1 MSTPAKSVSA
11 EYEAL
16 SARDESPETAAA
28 DPVASKRRGIMGFIQ
43 IFGVIIVVSLA
54 VVYSQNDPQVNAAA
68 LQTASVEA
76 GAQAT
81 APGSAALAAATSDA
95 PPVRVM
101 IPQRLDSQL
110 TLSTTGSV
118 QVRNY
123 VALTPQVAG
132 AVVEV
137 AESMR
142 AGGEFAAGEVLFRI
156 DPRDF
161 QLALDQANAEV
172 AAVRTQLMLR
182 EAEGEAARGN
192 YALLHGDKPVP
203 MLVAK
208 VPQIEQSR
216 ADLASAEA
224 RAAKAALDLSRT
236 EFSLPFAGR
245 VTETSVGLGQ
255 MLAKGQAVG
264 QVFAIEA
271 LEVAVPIAQ
280 DDLAEIY
287 PIEGRSATVRVA
299 GREFP
304 AVVDRASA
312 ELDQRTRFA
321 KLFLA
326 LDDSVELPPGTFV
339 DVTLMGPQ
347 VANTFVLPEATEQAA
362 SRLWVVADSKLKRH
376 EPVIVSRSE
385 RGLIVEAFDYGQGV
399 VLGSVPGAIAG
410 MAVTPMGVGYD
421 VAGAAE

>member
-1 MSTPAKSVSA
+1 
-11 EYEAL
+11 
-16 SARDESPETAAA
+16 
-28 DPVASKRRGIMGFIQ
+28 MGFVQ
-43 IFGVIIVVSLA
+43 IFGVILVVSLA
-54 VVYSQNDPQVNAAA
+54 IVYSQDSSQASAATPQSAVVESGMQASEPGNAA
-68 LQTASVEA
+68 T
-76 GAQAT
+76 
-81 APGSAALAAATSDA
+81 AATPTDA

-101 IPQRLDSQL
+101 IPQRLESQL
-110 TLSTTGSV
+110 SLTTTGSV

-137 AESMR
+137 SESMR

-208 VPQIEQSR
+208 VPQIEQSK

-224 RAAKAALDLSRT
+224 RAARAALDLSRT

-280 DDLAEIY
+280 DDLARIY
-287 PIEGRSATVRVA
+287 PVEGRSATIRVA

-304 AVVDRASA
+304 AIVDRASA

-326 LDDSVELPPGTFV
+326 LDDSIELPPGTFV

-347 VANTFVLPEATEQAA
+347 VANTYVLPEATEQAA
-362 SRLWVVADSKLKRH
+362 SRLWLVANGKLKRH

-399 VLGSVPGAIAG
+399 VLGSVPGARQD
-410 MAVTPMGVGYD
+410 MAVTPTGMGFD